1 MKTYQQLNIDGII
14 FDYGGTLDTNG
25 RHWANV
31 LWEGYQHA
39 LIDINE
45 SVFRDAYVY
54 GERSLAKNPIIQPND
69 NFHTLLLKKLREEF
83 DYLIANNVLTEQDAH
98 RRKDAEQE
106 IADWCYL
113 YVCHEME
120 RNTRKLLKELSKK
133 YPLVMVTNFYGN
145 MNSVLEDFDIRK

>member
-45 SVFRDAYVY
+45 
-54 GERSLAKNPIIQPND
+54 
-69 NFHTLLLKKLREEF
+69 
-83 DYLIANNVLTEQDAH
+83 
-98 RRKDAEQE
+98 
-106 IADWCYL
+106 
-113 YVCHEME
+113 
-120 RNTRKLLKELSKK
+120 
-133 YPLVMVTNFYGN
+133 
-145 MNSVLEDFDIRK
+145 